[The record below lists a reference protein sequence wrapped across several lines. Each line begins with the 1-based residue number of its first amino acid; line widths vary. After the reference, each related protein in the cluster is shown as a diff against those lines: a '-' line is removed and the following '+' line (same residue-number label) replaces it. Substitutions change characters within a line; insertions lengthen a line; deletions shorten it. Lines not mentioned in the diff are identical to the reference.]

1 MSDQPILE
9 DAEKWAGLFFGVEAL
24 ADLLR
29 ISADEIRIAI
39 DDPESLLGQA
49 IRDGRRLSE
58 AELRNS
64 ILTLAKQGSGPAQS
78 EAMRLLKSMDT

>member
-1 MSDQPILE
+1 MTDPKLIE
-9 DAEKWAGLFFGVEAL
+9 DAREWAKLFFGVEGL

-29 ISADEIRIAI
+29 LSPDEIRLAI
-39 DDPESLLGQA
+39 DAPESELGQA

-58 AELRNS
+58 AELRTS
-64 ILTLAKQGSGPAQS
+64 ILNLAKQGSGPAQA